1 MDKPIY
7 HLENLLRDRKED
19 VADFVGPLDLI
30 LHLLSKNKI
39 EIRDIS
45 VTQILDQYM
54 EWMSKRQEMDLEVA
68 SDFIAMAAHLLYIKT
83 RMILSAQD
91 EEALTETEQL
101 VVSLEE
107 RQRHENYQRVK
118 RVLPVMERL
127 YSEGSAYLGKAPSV
141 FLPERQRQYDHGA
154 EDIIQAVARIL
165 ERQRKK
171 KPPGKAEFHGIIR
184 KEPYPLEKKT
194 NEIFQSL
201 RISEKQ
207 TLRSLWKK
215 SESRSEV
222 VAVFLV
228 TLELLKTGEILL
240 SSEGGEIYLSIA

>member
-91 EEALTETEQL
+91 EEALTEMEQL
-101 VVSLEE
+101 VVSL
-107 RQRHENYQRVK
+107 
-118 RVLPVMERL
+118 
-127 YSEGSAYLGKAPSV
+127 G
-141 FLPERQRQYDHGA
+141 
-154 EDIIQAVARIL
+154 
-165 ERQRKK
+165 
-171 KPPGKAEFHGIIR
+171 
-184 KEPYPLEKKT
+184 
-194 NEIFQSL
+194 
-201 RISEKQ
+201 
-207 TLRSLWKK
+207 
-215 SESRSEV
+215 
-222 VAVFLV
+222 
-228 TLELLKTGEILL
+228 
-240 SSEGGEIYLSIA
+240 